1 MNPNELAEFIKKAGR
16 TQRVIEFECPFVED
30 FHVQI
35 AYANKF
41 TMNQIYDAAR
51 ETKADYR
58 TQVPID
64 RLNREKLRDAYAE
77 ELTLGW
83 KGLTVAKLQ
92 DIIPGLRVD
101 LTKEKMVKLF
111 PKLTSEIE
119 AAKTDADLQKVI
131 QKVEVPFAHALA
143 VSMLEVSLEF
153 ENWVLFTATEIKNYS
168 VIGEQKKAEIEN
180 LT

>member
-1 MNPNELAEFIKKAGR
+1 MNPNELAEFIKKAGK

-30 FHVQI
+30 FSVQI

-51 ETKADYR
+51 ETKTDYR

-64 RLNREKLRDAYAE
+64 KLNREKLRAAYATE
-77 ELTLGW
+77 ITLGW

-92 DIIPGLRVD
+92 DIIPGLAVD
-101 LTKEKMVKLF
+101 LTREKLVKLF
-111 PKLTSEIE
+111 PKLAPEVE

-131 QKVEVPFAHALA
+131 EKVDVPYSVALA
-143 VSMLEVSLEF
+143 ISMLEVSLEF
-153 ENWVLFTATEIKNYS
+153 ENWILFTATEIKNYS
-168 VIGEQKKAEIEN
+168 VIGEKKKAEIEN